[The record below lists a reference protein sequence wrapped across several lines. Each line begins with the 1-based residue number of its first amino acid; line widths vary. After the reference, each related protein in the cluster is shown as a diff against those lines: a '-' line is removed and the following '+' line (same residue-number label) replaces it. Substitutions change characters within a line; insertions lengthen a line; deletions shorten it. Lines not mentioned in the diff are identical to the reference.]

1 MGSRHRSIGV
11 MRALYRYVYIAVV
24 FFVLGSSA
32 GAENSP
38 LPAVPV
44 VAPNQAVPL
53 GFRERVEM
61 HWQATL
67 DAIRDKNL
75 KRVNTEAHA
84 LETLRME
91 AGVEG
96 FDQYSLGL
104 LEISKNRL
112 ADNNL
117 EEASFF
123 LRKALQLSPNSSR
136 VLFSSLGV
144 ARATHTG
151 SVYEMLFHG
160 LGRIW
165 HEPSMLF
172 GLIKRLMYPAAW
184 ALTIGIYLSMLFVF
198 CGSMREI
205 LRAIAL
211 ALPPTWRGFAA
222 PILAGVILGAPV
234 FLGPLWCI
242 SVWSVVIVL
251 TMPKLRWMSIL
262 GGLVLVTWGSFIPIR
277 ENFSRW
283 LDDPGI
289 KEALAVYA
297 GSFGIGADSTILH
310 LDNLRPDD
318 GFAMYMTGVM
328 LRQRGEYDRADK
340 AFLKAELLWGEQ
352 PWTKAAQGLVAY
364 LRGNINRADEL
375 FQAAEEQ
382 GMASAE
388 FYYNYSK
395 IKFEALDTASSKD
408 YLIKADRKDPIVVE
422 LLRGREERL
431 DDGGLKAI
439 SEMPIPFS
447 KVLRSGLVPVGEA
460 SGAIDEVA
468 GRIVP
473 GVPPPAILVV
483 GVVLIIFALIR
494 PEFKRKVRF
503 ANYYDAYQPNGVIR
517 IIAKV
522 VPGGSWLLLGR
533 AGRGALVLTV
543 FVGLLLPLLGW
554 PIESREILASMPGV
568 LPMYGIFVAGLAF
581 IVLVAS
587 PPLFEER

>member
-1 MGSRHRSIGV
+1 MQALSRL
-11 MRALYRYVYIAVV
+11 AYLAVV
-24 FFVLGSSA
+24 FFGLCCSAYAIDLGPTA
-32 GAENSP
+32 
-38 LPAVPV
+38 

-53 GFRERVEM
+53 GFRERVEL
-61 HWQATL
+61 HWQASL
-67 DAIRDKNL
+67 DAIREKNL
-75 KRVNTEAHA
+75 QRINAEVHA

-96 FDQYSLGL
+96 FDEYSLGL
-104 LEISKNRL
+104 LEISKSRL
-112 ADNNL
+112 NDSNV

-136 VLFSSLGV
+136 VLLSALGV

-151 SVYEMLFHG
+151 SASEMLMQA

-165 HEPSMLF
+165 HEPAMLF

-198 CGSMREI
+198 CGSMKDL

-211 ALPPTWRGFAA
+211 VFPPAWRGFAG
-222 PILAGVILGAPV
+222 PVLAATILGTPV

-251 TMPKLRWMSIL
+251 TMPTLRWMSIL
-262 GGLVLVTWGSFIPIR
+262 GGLVLVTWGAFIPIR
-277 ENFSRW
+277 ENFALW

-289 KEALAVYA
+289 KESLSVYA
-297 GSFGIGADSTILH
+297 GSYGIGADSTIQH
-310 LDNLRPDD
+310 LENIRPDD
-318 GFAMYMTGVM
+318 GFAMYMTGVI
-328 LRQRGEYDRADK
+328 LRQRGEFDRADK
-340 AFLKAELLWGEQ
+340 AFLRAELLWGEQ

-364 LRGNINRADEL
+364 LRGNIARADEL
-375 FQAAEEQ
+375 FRAAEDQ

-395 IKFEALDTASSKD
+395 IKFEAMDTAASKD
-408 YLIKADRKDPIVVE
+408 YLLMADRKDPLIVE
-422 LLRGREERL
+422 LLRSREERL
-431 DDGGLKAI
+431 EEGGLKAI
-439 SEMPIPFS
+439 SEMPIPFT
-447 KVLRSGLVPVGEA
+447 KVLWSGLMPVGEA

-473 GVPPPAILVV
+473 GVPPPAILIV
-483 GVVLIIFALIR
+483 GVALIFFALIR

-503 ANYYDAYQPNGVIR
+503 ANYYEGYRPNGVIR
-517 IIAKV
+517 ILAKI
-522 VPGGSWLLLGR
+522 VPGGSWLLIGR
-533 AGRGALVLTV
+533 AGRGAVVLTV
-543 FVGLLLPLLGW
+543 FVALLFPLIGW
-554 PIESREILASMPGV
+554 PIESREIVASMPGV
-568 LPMYGIFVAGLAF
+568 LPMYGMLVAGLAF

-587 PPLFEER
+587 PPLFEES